1 MPHSRKTIEPARR
14 DFLRACILAAGGL
27 ALGGC
32 GDAGTGDSATA
43 TAKMTVATGRTKGVV
58 IATGNFPDQHGN
70 VYHTIS
76 TLDLDA
82 TGPDAIRWL
91 RLPFFPHGVAVDP
104 NAPDHVNLFEKKGKG
119 ACRVDLSK
127 MKVTRTIET
136 VTGREFYGHGVYS
149 GDGSVY
155 YCTETDLR
163 EDFKGLVVVRDAQDH
178 RILGEFPT
186 YGTEPHDCRLT
197 ADGKTLVITNGGDP
211 PEGEKPPS
219 VTYVDVASEKLVD
232 ELRFSTPR
240 INAGHLAI
248 TPDGDLAVVS
258 APRKGMAFR
267 RDVTDLGGISFR
279 AAGGTFVTMEEP
291 KDVVSK
297 LLRESLSVAI
307 HAATGTVGVT
317 NPDAGLVTFWNLSEG
332 RHLGTLSFRRPHGIA
347 LPLDGSEFLISHGGG
362 KELAHVDPR
371 SLKVTH
377 TTKSEL
383 PLLSGSHIVV
393 HDLPR
398 V

>member
-1 MPHSRKTIEPARR
+1 MPQSRKTIELARR
-14 DFLRACILAAGGL
+14 DFLRACLIAAGGV
-27 ALGGC
+27 ALGSC
-32 GDAGTGDSATA
+32 GESGSSRTRATA
-43 TAKMTVATGRTKGVV
+43 ATVVAPTGRTKGVV

-70 VYHTIS
+70 VYHTLA
-76 TLDLDA
+76 TLDLDSP
-82 TGPDAIRWL
+82 GPNAVRSM

-104 NAPDHVNLFEKKGKG
+104 NAPDHVVLFEKKGKG
-119 ACRVDLSK
+119 SCRVDLGT
-127 MKVTRTIET
+127 MNVTRKIET
-136 VTGREFYGHGVYS
+136 VTGREFYGHGVYAS
-149 GDGSVY
+149 DGSVY

-163 EDFKGLVVVRDAQDH
+163 HDFKGLVVIRDAKDH

-219 VTYVDVASEKLVD
+219 VTYVDVASQKLVD
-232 ELRFSTPR
+232 ELHFSTPR
-240 INAGHLAI
+240 INAGHLAL

-258 APRKGMAFR
+258 APRKGMTFE
-267 RDVTDLGGISFR
+267 RDVSDLGGISFR
-279 AAGGTFVTMEEP
+279 AAGGSFTTIEQP
-291 KDVVSK
+291 RDVVKK

-307 HAATGTVGVT
+307 HAETGTVGVT
-317 NPDAGLVTFWNLSEG
+317 NPDAGLVTFWNLRDG
-332 RHLGTLSFRRPHGIA
+332 RHLETLAFRRPHGIA
-347 LPLDGSEFLISHGGG
+347 LPLDDSEFLVTHGGG
-362 KELAHVDPR
+362 KELAHIEPR
-371 SLKVTH
+371 SLKVTR

-398 V
+398 S